1 MLYISATL
9 CLYKTSKRRN
19 QLMKNLKNL
28 FIATLGFAL
37 VLSTTTIPNDYD
49 INPCGHYDNLVEEF

>member
-1 MLYISATL
+1 
-9 CLYKTSKRRN
+9 
-19 QLMKNLKNL
+19 MKNLKNL